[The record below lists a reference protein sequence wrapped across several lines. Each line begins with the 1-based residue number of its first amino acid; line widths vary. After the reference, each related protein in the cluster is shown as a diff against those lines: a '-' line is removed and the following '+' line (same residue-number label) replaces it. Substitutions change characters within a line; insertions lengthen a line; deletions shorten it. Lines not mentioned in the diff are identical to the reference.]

1 MSAARFGQLSIF
13 FPMWNEEEYLERA
26 VNAATEIS
34 EELMAAGTISDYEVV
49 IVDDASTDT
58 TPQLADQISAANRR
72 VNVVHH
78 PVNRK
83 LGGSMK
89 SGFQASTGDVVLYTD
104 ADLPFDMRELHK
116 ALRLMHQYE
125 ADVVAAYRFDRTG
138 EGYVRVIYSFFYNL
152 LVRVL
157 FGCRFRD
164 VNFAFKLV
172 RRRVLDQV
180 TLRSEGSFIDAELM
194 VSAKKMGMEV
204 VQFGVD
210 YFPRTRGVSTLS
222 SPAVILKILKEAFA
236 LRRDLNAISPDK
248 P

>member
-1 MSAARFGQLSIF
+1 
-13 FPMWNEEEYLERA
+13 MWNEEEYLERA

-72 VNVVHH
+72 VKVVHH

-236 LRRDLNAISPDK
+236 LRRDLNAISPDR

>member
-1 MSAARFGQLSIF
+1 
-13 FPMWNEEEYLERA
+13 MWNEEEYLERA

-34 EELMAAGTISDYEVV
+34 EELMAAGTITDYEVV
-49 IVDDASTDT
+49 IVDDASTDA
-58 TPQLADQISAANRR
+58 TPRLADAASAANPR
-72 VNVVHH
+72 VKVVHH
-78 PVNRK
+78 AVNRK

-89 SGFQASTGDVVLYTD
+89 SGFAASTGDIVLYTD

-172 RRRVLDQV
+172 RRRVLDRIE
-180 TLRSEGSFIDAELM
+180 LKSEGSFIDAELM
-194 VSAKKMGMEV
+194 VSARKMGMEV

-222 SPAVILKILKEAFA
+222 SPNVILKILKEAFA
-236 LRRDLNAISPDK
+236 LRRDLNAISPEK